1 MDNQNFYEQKDPD
14 QNTNGQNPYGQNP
27 YEQNPYEQN
36 PYGSQNPYGTQD
48 PYRQNPY
55 GQNPYGQNPYGQN
68 PYPGSPWQNQPQ
80 NPGPNGLAITS
91 FVLGLLSLC
100 TCWCLYSAFPFGAVG
115 IILAILSRKGRKM
128 HGLAVAGL
136 VLSIVGILLAALYIL
151 IMVNFLN
158 SPEGIRLFEEIYDSY
173 SYY

>member
-27 YEQNPYEQN
+27 YEQNPY
-36 PYGSQNPYGTQD
+36 GAQD

-55 GQNPYGQNPYGQN
+55 GQNPYGQNPYSGG
-68 PYPGSPWQNQPQ
+68 PYQNQPQ

-100 TCWCLYSAFPFGAVG
+100 TCWCLYSAFPLGAVG
-115 IILAILSRKGRKM
+115 IVLAILSRKGQKM

-151 IMVNFLN
+151 IMINFLN
-158 SPEGIRLFEEIYDSY
+158 SAEGIRLFEEIYDSY
-173 SYY
+173 Y